1 MRRRPLAALLGA
13 VFALMG
19 FAASAEVIRGIEIK
33 GNRALEEETIKAI
46 IISKEGEEYS
56 ADRVIEDIHAL
67 YASGFIRDVVVEK
80 RYSESRFLPGIILTY
95 TIKEKPIIR
104 DVKNEGTKGLNE
116 DDLKN
121 IVTVKPRSVYDPSQL
136 REVKEKL
143 LAEYAKRGYFMAR
156 VDVVV
161 EEVGPNLVD
170 VTFQVDEGK
179 KPTVKQIEFFGNEA
193 MSDRKLRG
201 RMMTKPEGIFTAKKY
216 NSEDFQRDL
225 YVLDFFYDDNGYL
238 EAGLAQPERLL
249 TEDREQVMLGVGIEE
264 GPQYRVGEIKVVGDL
279 LIPEADLQKGFLL
292 KSGEIFRKSL
302 LIRDQQHLL
311 DLYGTEGYALCEAE
325 PELNLKRE
333 ERIVDLTWHIRKG
346 TKVYIDRIEV
356 SGNEKTHDKVVRR
369 EMELKE
375 GQLFSTAD
383 ARLSESRVRQLGYFS
398 DVQIIPRPGP
408 EPNRIN
414 LEVAVKE
421 RQSGSFT
428 AGAGVSTASEYFI
441 SLQYQQQNF
450 LGRGTNLSVNA
461 LISDKT
467 QTGSVSYADPYFLDS
482 DWYLGVDLFSQE
494 IYQVQ
499 FVDKRRGGSLTVGRR
514 IPHLENVRFYATY
527 AYVVTNLQSY
537 QSTATIYKKQ
547 PDNTDIGSLTLTLD
561 HNALNNNL
569 DPSDGTRL
577 TGSVETAGYD
587 IFGGSNDYIKT
598 SVEGYYFLPVYGRT
612 YCDFHAR
619 FRWMSYNQ
627 GDSLLI
633 SERYFQG
640 GSRSLRGFE
649 VASVSPMF
657 REDNGDLT
665 PIGGNKDA
673 LMSFEFIAPIS
684 EEMGMKAV
692 IFYDVGNVYNDNE
705 DMDLNYLL
713 KDWGFGLR
721 WMSPMGPLRF
731 ELAFPIDPR
740 KDDKSQ
746 QFVFSVGSFL

>member
-1 MRRRPLAALLGA
+1 
-13 VFALMG
+13 
-19 FAASAEVIRGIEIK
+19 
-33 GNRALEEETIKAI
+33 
-46 IISKEGEEYS
+46 
-56 ADRVIEDIHAL
+56 
-67 YASGFIRDVVVEK
+67 
-80 RYSESRFLPGIILTY
+80 
-95 TIKEKPIIR
+95 
-104 DVKNEGTKGLNE
+104 
-116 DDLKN
+116 
-121 IVTVKPRSVYDPSQL
+121 
-136 REVKEKL
+136 
-143 LAEYAKRGYFMAR
+143 
-156 VDVVV
+156 
-161 EEVGPNLVD
+161 
-170 VTFQVDEGK
+170 
-179 KPTVKQIEFFGNEA
+179 
-193 MSDRKLRG
+193 
-201 RMMTKPEGIFTAKKY
+201 
-216 NSEDFQRDL
+216 
-225 YVLDFFYDDNGYL
+225 
-238 EAGLAQPERLL
+238 
-249 TEDREQVMLGVGIEE
+249 
-264 GPQYRVGEIKVVGDL
+264 
-279 LIPEADLQKGFLL
+279 
-292 KSGEIFRKSL
+292 
-302 LIRDQQHLL
+302 
-311 DLYGTEGYALCEAE
+311 
-325 PELNLKRE
+325 
-333 ERIVDLTWHIRKG
+333 
-346 TKVYIDRIEV
+346 
-356 SGNEKTHDKVVRR
+356 
-369 EMELKE
+369 
-375 GQLFSTAD
+375 
-383 ARLSESRVRQLGYFS
+383 
-398 DVQIIPRPGP
+398 
-408 EPNRIN
+408 
-414 LEVAVKE
+414 
-421 RQSGSFT
+421 
-428 AGAGVSTASEYFI
+428 
-441 SLQYQQQNF
+441 F
-450 LGRGTNLSVNA
+450 LGRGTNLSLNA